1 MTVGSALASAA
12 FAVFGLMSAGT
23 FIFGQEQ
30 IGTVV
35 GAAGIFMSVFEI
47 ARQRD
52 SGKAALAVANGPER
66 RQPFRFPA
74 EQGLIGG
81 LFGGVIAGLIIT
93 AVYDLALPQNIPWM
107 VAHHHPVP
115 TFWDLLTP
123 ILIGSALIGAVVG
136 LLSLGLAELFGHLAS
151 PATLLL
157 INKLSGGIIGGL
169 IAGLITG
176 PLGTLYFGLIQWPV
190 LLPGQLLAGA
200 LPAAGILVFA
210 ILYFGKAQ
218 FDGVIWRGLLVT
230 IVATLLVAGLAAV
243 VMQTFEAEILAL
255 LQRYVVEGGRV
266 NLLTGGLYY
275 GAFVGTLLGAVI
287 GLTLLLA
294 PSAKTAPPR

>member
-52 SGKAALAVANGPER
+52 NGKAALAVAGAPE
-66 RQPFRFPA
+66 QPFRFPA

-93 AVYDLALPQNIPWM
+93 VVYDLALPQNIPWM

-123 ILIGSALIGAVVG
+123 ILIGSALIGAVIG

-157 INKLSGGIIGGL
+157 INKLTGGIIGGL

-176 PLGTLYFGLIQWPV
+176 PLGTLYFGSIQWPV
-190 LLPGQLLAGA
+190 LLPGQMLSGA
-200 LPAAGILVFA
+200 LPAAGFLVFA
-210 ILYFGKAQ
+210 IFYFGKAQ
-218 FDGVIWRGLLVT
+218 FSGVIWRGLLVT
-230 IVATLLVAGLAAV
+230 LIATLLVAGLAAV
-243 VMQTFEAEILAL
+243 VMQTFEEEILAL
-255 LQRYVVEGGRV
+255 LQHYVVEGGRV

-294 PSAKTAPPR
+294 PSAKNAPPR